1 MITEANDFIKRMLN
15 YQFIRPVDVHD
26 DDELKKI
33 MYKRKID
40 ECYSFIKYLNCRKDS
55 LMLAEEKRAVQE
67 IQNEIVEEYINW
79 KRFKDGKQTN

>member
-33 MYKRKID
+33 MYKRKIN

-79 KRFKDGKQTN
+79 KMFKDGKQTN

>member
-1 MITEANDFIKRMLN
+1 MIAEANDFINRIKN
-15 YQFIRPVDVHD
+15 YKVIHSVDVHD
-26 DDELKKI
+26 DEELKKI

-55 LMLAEEKRAVQE
+55 LMLTEEKRAVQE

>member
-15 YQFIRPVDVHD
+15 YQFIHPVDVHD

>member
-15 YQFIRPVDVHD
+15 YQFIRPVDVH

>member
-1 MITEANDFIKRMLN
+1 MIAEATDFINRIKN
-15 YQFIRPVDVHD
+15 YKVIQPVDVQD
-26 DDELKKI
+26 DEELKKI
-33 MYKRKID
+33 MYKRKIN

-55 LMLAEEKRAVQE
+55 LMLSEEKRAVQE

>member
-1 MITEANDFIKRMLN
+1 
-15 YQFIRPVDVHD
+15 
-26 DDELKKI
+26 

>member
-26 DDELKKI
+26 DEELKKI

-55 LMLAEEKRAVQE
+55 LMLSEEKRAVQE

>member
-1 MITEANDFIKRMLN
+1 MITEANDFIERMLN
-15 YQFIRPVDVHD
+15 YQFIHPVDVHD
-26 DDELKKI
+26 DEELKKI

-55 LMLAEEKRAVQE
+55 LMLSEEKRAVQE